1 MGAAPGVA
9 GAEVED
15 AFDAAD
21 PKEVPPP
28 RAIGAS
34 AQHPGTCFVER
45 VSVICARSGE
55 MIPHVVKVLVD
66 LLVGCDPSY
75 LSDENKRRRLCVLD
89 DLWSPSAVAGME
101 RHLLKQ
107 SYVWGEVDRLGA
119 PPSGMVCPGKD
130 DLHATSPR

>member
-1 MGAAPGVA
+1 M
-9 GAEVED
+9 ED

-21 PKEVPPP
+21 PKEVLA
-28 RAIGAS
+28 RGRLELAS
-34 AQHPGTCFVER
+34 SILGTCFIER
-45 VSVICARSGE
+45 VSIICARSGE
-55 MIPHVVKVLVD
+55 MIPPVVKVLVD

-75 LSDENKRRRLCVLD
+75 LSDENTRRRLCVLD
-89 DLWSPSAVAGME
+89 DLWSPSAVAVME